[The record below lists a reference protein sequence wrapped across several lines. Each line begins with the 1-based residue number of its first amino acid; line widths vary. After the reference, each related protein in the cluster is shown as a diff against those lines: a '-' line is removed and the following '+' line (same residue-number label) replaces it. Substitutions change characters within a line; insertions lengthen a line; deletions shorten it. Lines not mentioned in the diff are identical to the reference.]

1 MGVAVKNEVAPKL
14 KDFLDYFSMDEERVL
29 KFVTKMLIEVGPG
42 SSELFKG
49 IQTDFQFPPHPQL

>member
-1 MGVAVKNEVAPKL
+1 
-14 KDFLDYFSMDEERVL
+14 MDEEQVL

-49 IQTDFQFPPHPQL
+49 IQTDFRVSTSPQL